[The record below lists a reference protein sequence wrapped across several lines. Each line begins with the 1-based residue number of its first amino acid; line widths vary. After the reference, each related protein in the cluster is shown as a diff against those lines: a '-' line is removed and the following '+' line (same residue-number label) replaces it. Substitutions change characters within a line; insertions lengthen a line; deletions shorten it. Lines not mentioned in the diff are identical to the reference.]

1 MMVLPLPALLIDLL
15 LALSLAI
22 AIGVFLIGLFMEHPL
37 QFSAFPAVILVA
49 TLLRL
54 SVNVA
59 TTRLILL
66 HGAEGGGAAGR
77 VIETFGK
84 FVVGGNVVVGMVV
97 FFILVI
103 INFVVITKGSGR
115 VAEVAARFALDG
127 MPGKQMAIDADMN
140 AGIITSEQARD
151 RRRDVEREADFFG

>member
-1 MMVLPLPALLIDLL
+1 MMVLPLPGFLIDLL

-22 AIGVFLIGLFMEHPL
+22 AIGVFLIGLFMDSPL
-37 QFSAFPAVILVA
+37 QFSSFPAVILVA

-66 HGAEGGGAAGR
+66 HGADGGGAAGK

-97 FFILVI
+97 FFILVV
-103 INFVVITKGSGR
+103 INF
-115 VAEVAARFALDG
+115 
-127 MPGKQMAIDADMN
+127 
-140 AGIITSEQARD
+140 
-151 RRRDVEREADFFG
+151 

>member
-1 MMVLPLPALLIDLL
+1 MFHPTLFQTFLIDTL
-15 LALSLAI
+15 LAISLAI

-66 HGAEGGGAAGR
+66 HGHEGEDAAGA
-77 VIETFGK
+77 VIATFGR
-84 FVVGGNVVVGMVV
+84 FVVGGNIVHD
-97 FFILVI
+97 
-103 INFVVITKGSGR
+103 SGAVR
-115 VAEVAARFALDG
+115 HKHRG
-127 MPGKQMAIDADMN
+127 
-140 AGIITSEQARD
+140 RD
-151 RRRDVEREADFFG
+151 DDDD